1 MRFLHTADWHLG
13 RSLNGASFHEEQA
26 ALLGVQ
32 FVEIVR
38 DTRPDAVL
46 IAGDVFDRAVPPADS
61 VALLDEILRRVVLE
75 LGVPTVLI
83 PGNHDEARRLAF
95 GAPLLR
101 GAGLHIADSAR
112 GEAIRFRDAHG
123 EVAVLA
129 SGYASPLLLATLF
142 APEAVADHDAGFGC
156 ICTHLRGLHDA
167 RARTVVLAHAFVAG
181 GAECE
186 SERQLAVGGAK
197 AVSPARFEGFHYVA
211 LGHLHRP
218 QELAGGRIRYSGSP
232 LAYSFS
238 EAGQAKSVTL
248 VELDGTGAVRT
259 EAIPLTPRRALRRL
273 RGSFLDLRDNPPAE
287 GGREDWLEV
296 TLTDPLP
303 VFEAQRRLAEVYPH
317 ILSFGYAR
325 HEGLDAAAAQ
335 DAPPAAPRPETA
347 EPLALLDAFWREM
360 RGGAA
365 LPEAAEPIARAAIDL
380 ARAGGPDEG

>member
-1 MRFLHTADWHLG
+1 MRLLHTADWHLG
-13 RSLNGASFHEEQA
+13 RSLNGASFHAEQE
-26 ALLGVQ
+26 ALLAGQ
-32 FVEIVR
+32 FLDLVR
-38 DTRPDAVL
+38 EVRPDALL

-61 VALLDEILRRVVLE
+61 VALLDEILRRVILD
-75 LGVPTVLI
+75 LRVPVVLI

-142 APEAVADHDAGFGC
+142 APEEVADHDAGFGC
-156 ICTHLRGLHDA
+156 ICQHLRSLCDPGT
-167 RARTVVLAHAFVAG
+167 RSVVVAHAFVAG
-181 GAECE
+181 GAESD

-197 AVSPARFEGFHYVA
+197 AVAASRFDGFHYVA

-218 QELAGGRIRYSGSP
+218 QSLGDGRIRYSGSP

-248 VELDGTGAVRT
+248 VELDGAGTVRT
-259 EAIPLTPRRALRRL
+259 EAIPLSPRRTLRRI
-273 RGSFLDLRDNPPAE
+273 RGSFEELRTNPPAE
-287 GGREDWLEV
+287 GREDWLEV

-303 VFEAQRRLAEVYPH
+303 VFEAQRRLSEVYPN
-317 ILSFGYAR
+317 ILAFGYAR
-325 HEGLDAAAAQ
+325 HEALDSTEAPAAAL
-335 DAPPAAPRPETA
+335 RPENA

-360 RGGAA
+360 RGAS
-365 LPEAAEPIARAAIDL
+365 LPEDAEPVAKAAIDL
-380 ARAGGPDEG
+380 ARAAEDGA